1 MFKVSGACDK
11 TARNSD
17 ACTPI
22 EGQLKLNQ
30 TKDEND
36 DLLSNNRDARADVKK
51 N

>member
-1 MFKVSGACDK
+1 MFKMSGARDK

-22 EGQLKLNQ
+22 EGQLKLNK

-36 DLLSNNRDARADVKK
+36 DFLSNREARADVKK

>member
-1 MFKVSGACDK
+1 MFKMSGARDK

-22 EGQLKLNQ
+22 EGQLKLKK
-30 TKDEND
+30 TKDKND
-36 DLLSNNRDARADVKK
+36 ALLSNRDARADVKK

>member
-1 MFKVSGACDK
+1 MFKMSGARDK

-22 EGQLKLNQ
+22 EGQLKLNT

-36 DLLSNNRDARADVKK
+36 DDLLSNREELADVKK